1 MEEATHGMEFGE
13 LTSDYKARM
22 GIPDKVEGIVIT
34 DVQPW
39 STGAEAHLEKGDVV
53 WRAGHTMVK
62 NLDDLKSALG
72 DREQTVLL
80 VYRGKKSF
88 PVVLFRPF
96 HPDGPDGG
104 P

>member
-1 MEEATHGMEFGE
+1 MEQATHGMEFGD

-22 GIPDKVEGIVIT
+22 GIPEKVEGIVIT

-39 STGAEAHLEKGDVV
+39 STAAEAHLEKGDVI
-53 WRAGHTMVK
+53 WRAGHTPVK
-62 NLDDLKSALG
+62 TVDDLKSALG

-80 VYRGKKSF
+80 VYRGKQTF

-96 HPDGPDGG
+96 HPEPKDGG
-104 P
+104 